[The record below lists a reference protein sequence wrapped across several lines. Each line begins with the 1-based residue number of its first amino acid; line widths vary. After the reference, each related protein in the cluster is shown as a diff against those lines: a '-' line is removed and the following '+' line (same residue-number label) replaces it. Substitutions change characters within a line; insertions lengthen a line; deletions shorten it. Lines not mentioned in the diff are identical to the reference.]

1 MGWVTDWGKFMG
13 ELIYKDEVYGIVGA
27 AMEVHKELGCGFLE
41 AVYQEA
47 FQLELQSRHI
57 PFVFQK
63 QLAIFYKGRQLTKE
77 YYADVV
83 CYENIIVE
91 LKALDQLST
100 NATAQILNYLKASR
114 LKVGV
119 LINFGGSS
127 LEWKRFVF

>member
-1 MGWVTDWGKFMG
+1 MS
-13 ELIYKDEVYGIVGA
+13 ELIYKDEVFGIVGA
-27 AMEVHKELGCGFLE
+27 AMEVHGELGCGFLE

-47 FQLELQSRHI
+47 FQLELQSRQI
-57 PFVFQK
+57 PFVSQK
-63 QLAIFYKGRQLTKE
+63 QLPVFYKGRRLAKE

-91 LKALDQLST
+91 LKALDRLST

-119 LINFGGSS
+119 LINFGSSS
-127 LEWKRFVF
+127 LEWKRFVL